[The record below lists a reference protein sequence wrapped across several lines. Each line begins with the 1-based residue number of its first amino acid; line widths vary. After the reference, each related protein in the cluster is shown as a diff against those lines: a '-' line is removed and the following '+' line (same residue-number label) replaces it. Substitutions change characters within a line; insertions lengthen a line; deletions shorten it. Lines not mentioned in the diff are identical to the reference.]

1 MLCAGK
7 PLWVSFTLED
17 SDRCVLRCGTPLS
30 EALHTLFSSGDC
42 GHVRALLVNCCAP
55 RAATA
60 ALPALRCAADA
71 LQQQQQQQQQRQQQ
85 QEIDQQQQQQEVM
98 CGVYANGFFTTT
110 SQWLQST
117 TSTGSS
123 QAQPLLQ
130 QDEGNVVCCGKH
142 VGACSEWPSA
152 WLPVGATN

>member
-71 LQQQQQQQQQRQQQ
+71 LQQQQQQQQRQQQ